1 MKLLI
6 IFNYTTTVCQ
16 NVMFQNTGQKGKF
29 NFHSDMVIHGPVNYF
44 WEQKQGQ
51 QLQGCHSELDNWIQ
65 LSYRKSRLYLG
76 VRKTEDGVIIQ
87 MGFSYLV
94 HSEDSLSRPMLYA
107 TWRAGQLVCRLSS
120 ISSLTLAEQGPLFY
134 VRKIVPLRYFRKL
147 FDLHN
152 IFSSPRK
159 ERIWMNTRFQNQ
171 SSSLALN
178 CPQTKK
184 GRHKALPACWQAI
197 GN

>member
-1 MKLLI
+1 MSKVQAVSWCEKDRGWC
-6 IFNYTTTVCQ
+6 Y
-16 NVMFQNTGQKGKF
+16 
-29 NFHSDMVIHGPVNYF
+29 HSDGIVVPGPLGGLVI
-44 WEQKQGQ
+44 
-51 QLQGCHSELDNWIQ
+51 
-65 LSYRKSRLYLG
+65 
-76 VRKTEDGVIIQ
+76 
-87 MGFSYLV
+87 
-94 HSEDSLSRPMLYA
+94 SLSSPMLYEP
-107 TWRAGQLVCRLSS
+107 WRARKLVCRLSS

-134 VRKIVPLRYFRKL
+134 VRKIVPLRHFRKL

-178 CPQTKK
+178 CPQMKK
-184 GRHKALPACWQAI
+184 GRHKALSACWQAI